1 MLFKGTTGRSSLD
14 IVKFIEGLGGSF
26 DAFTTKES
34 LIIITKFLSEHLES
48 VFGLIAEMLLQ
59 SKVDETDIA
68 KEKAVILEEIKS
80 DMDDPSEYIFDL
92 LFDNL
97 FPGHPMGL
105 PIAGTQESVSG
116 IDVTKARQFYR
127 ELLTRKMVVAVSGK
141 FDHDAMTAL
150 VRSKFTNQIGA
161 QPRRIPPSGQPK
173 RLTVQTKKEITQVH
187 LAFAMPSISYASPQ
201 RYAVLLL
208 STMFGGGMSSRL
220 FQGLREKDGLVYDVH
235 SFVDFYGDCGVFG
248 YYLVCD
254 KKNAAKASQ
263 RIRAIFKEITQN
275 GFTDEEIEIA
285 KTYITGNT
293 LLSMES
299 STNRMMRLGRDLLQL
314 GNVTEIDDLVSKIK
328 GVSREEIMT
337 LAQNYLQLDKYTATA
352 VGPVTEKEIKE
363 IFELS

>member
-1 MLFKGTTGRSSLD
+1 MLFKGTTGKSSLD

-80 DMDDPSEYIFDL
+80 DVDDPSEYIFDL

-116 IDVTKARQFYR
+116 IDVNKARRFYH
-127 ELLTRKMVVAVSGK
+127 ELLTRKMVIAVSGK
-141 FDHDAMTAL
+141 FDHDAITAL

-161 QPRRIPPSGQPK
+161 QPERTPPSGQPK

-201 RYAVLLL
+201 RHAVLLL
-208 STMFGGGMSSRL
+208 STLFGGGMSSRL

-263 RIRAIFKEITQN
+263 RIHTIFNEITQN
-275 GFTDEEIEIA
+275 GFTDEELEIA

-299 STNRMMRLGRDLLQL
+299 STNRMMRLGRELLQL
-314 GNVTEIDDLVSKIK
+314 GKITEIDELISKIK
-328 GVSREEIMT
+328 GVSREEIMA
-337 LAQNYLQLDKYTATA
+337 LAQNYLQPDKYTATA